1 MPYNN
6 MKKISRLDIYIVD
19 QHVERILEGNNE
31 LSGSTTS
38 IILSESLSLTS
49 HNKDISNWY
58 SMLLKDQTG
67 PDTQEHRYSILE
79 NYVNNIAKSLSN
91 LGFGVAELF
100 FRLDSQGLV
109 GSGGGVFKPIFEV
122 GLTVD
127 PVLGVP
133 YYPGSGIKGAV
144 RSLTSELY
152 GEDVEKILFGHS
164 AGEKGSAGHAFFSDM
179 YPVGCSRDECSIFR
193 GLVVNPHYYRG
204 GEPVED
210 ELQVK
215 TNPVVH
221 IGVSEGLVFGLV
233 IGTRPVSDKSR
244 RKKLAEMLQNPRF
257 GDDNDME
264 VPGIIKKLAS
274 SDNLDLTTIISLLTM
289 ETLSKGIAARSNK
302 GYNVFTP
309 VETFNHQFR
318 IVGYRIRTS
327 STRGGRSG

>member
-1 MPYNN
+1 MNDDGHEVLTR
-6 MKKISRLDIYIVD
+6 RLDLYLLDRFVTSVFDKSEDLNISNLINNA
-19 QHVERILEGNNE
+19 LMLCSGNSEASRWYKTVLSKSEDEQKELPNYTKNIADS
-31 LSGSTTS
+31 LSG
-38 IILSESLSLTS
+38 
-49 HNKDISNWY
+49 
-58 SMLLKDQTG
+58 
-67 PDTQEHRYSILE
+67 
-79 NYVNNIAKSLSN
+79 
-91 LGFGVAELF
+91 LGFSVAELF

-109 GSGGGVFKPIFEV
+109 GSGSGVFKPIFEV

-152 GEDVEKILFGHS
+152 GEDNVEKILFGHS
-164 AGEKGSAGHAFFSDM
+164 AGEEGSVGHVFFSDM
-179 YPVGCSRDECSIFR
+179 YPVGCSRDKCSVFR

-215 TNPVVH
+215 TNRVVH
-221 IGVSEGLVFGLV
+221 IGISEGLVIGLV
-233 IGTRPVSDKSR
+233 IGTRPISDKNT

-274 SDNLDLTTIISLLTM
+274 SDDLDLTTIISLLTM

-309 VETFNHQFR
+309 VESFNQKFEV
-318 IVGYRIRTS
+318 VGYRVKTGP
-327 STRGGRSG
+327 TRGGRSG

>member
-1 MPYNN
+1 MNRSVN
-6 MKKISRLDIYIVD
+6 SRRTDLFVINKFLDRIIAFERNAEIISFDLVTEVLSFDPNSSEDSNQKSQYDWYKMI
-19 QHVERILEGNNE
+19 
-31 LSGSTTS
+31 LSGLKDDSKGHLLKHLEK
-38 IILSESLSLTS
+38 IAESLSS
-49 HNKDISNWY
+49 
-58 SMLLKDQTG
+58 
-67 PDTQEHRYSILE
+67 
-79 NYVNNIAKSLSN
+79 
-91 LGFGVAELF
+91 LGFSVAELF

-133 YYPGSGIKGAV
+133 YYPGSSIKGAV
-144 RSLTSELY
+144 RGLTSELY
-152 GEDVEKILFGHS
+152 GEDVEEILFGHS
-164 AGEKGSAGHAFFSDM
+164 AGEKGSVGHVFFSDM

-193 GLVVNPHYYRG
+193 GLVVNPHYYKG

-274 SDNLDLTTIISLLTM
+274 SDDLDLTTIISLLTM

-309 VETFNHQFR
+309 VETFNHQFK
-318 IVGYRIRTS
+318 IVGYRVKTNS
-327 STRGGRSG
+327 AGGGRNG

>member
-1 MPYNN
+1 M
-6 MKKISRLDIYIVD
+6 SRVNPRRTDLSIVD
-19 QHVERILEGNNE
+19 QFLKEILDSERNAGIINSNLVTQVLLFDPNNTE
-31 LSGSTTS
+31 SSNQNGWYEKVIQKYHDNLNTITDSLSG
-38 IILSESLSLTS
+38 
-49 HNKDISNWY
+49 
-58 SMLLKDQTG
+58 
-67 PDTQEHRYSILE
+67 
-79 NYVNNIAKSLSN
+79 
-91 LGFGVAELF
+91 LGFSVAELF

-152 GEDVEKILFGHS
+152 GEDVEKILFGRS
-164 AGEKGSAGHAFFSDM
+164 AGEKGSVGHVFFSDM
-179 YPVGCSRDECSIFR
+179 YPVGCSRDKCSIFR

-233 IGTRPVSDKSR
+233 IGTRPISDDNR
-244 RKKLAEMLQNPRF
+244 RREIAQMLQNPRF
-257 GDDNDME
+257 GGNNDME

-274 SDNLDLTTIISLLTM
+274 SDNPDLATIISLLTM

-309 VETFNHQFR
+309 VETFDHQFR
-318 IVGYRIRTS
+318 VIGYRIRTS